1 MKDKKANKK
10 LAYSISYF
18 ILGMLMLAYASVPL
32 YSIFCKVTGFSGTVV
47 TGKYVADRIGTKQIK
62 VRFDANIDKDLPWI
76 FKPEQ
81 QEVTVKVG
89 ENILVFYYAENLS
102 NEDIIGTAVYNVT
115 PHKAGAYFNKI
126 QCFCFEE
133 QLLKPGQ
140 KMPMP
145 VSFFIDP
152 DIETDPAT
160 SEVSTI
166 TLSYSFYR
174 VKN

>member
-1 MKDKKANKK
+1 MSDRNANKK

-32 YSIFCKVTGFSGTVV
+32 YSIFCKLTGFSGTVV
-47 TGKYVADRIGTKQIK
+47 TGKYVADRVGTKQIK
-62 VRFDANIDKDLPWI
+62 IRFDANIDKDLPWI

-81 QEVTVKVG
+81 QEVTVRVG

-133 QLLKPGQ
+133 QLLKAGQ

>member
-1 MKDKKANKK
+1 
-10 LAYSISYF
+10 
-18 ILGMLMLAYASVPL
+18 MLAYASVPL
-32 YSIFCKVTGFSGTVV
+32 YSIFCKLTGFSGTVV
-47 TGKYVADRIGTKQIK
+47 TGKYVADRVGTKQIK
-62 VRFDANIDKDLPWI
+62 IRFDANIDKDLPWI

-81 QEVTVKVG
+81 QEVTVRVG

-133 QLLKPGQ
+133 QLLKAGQ